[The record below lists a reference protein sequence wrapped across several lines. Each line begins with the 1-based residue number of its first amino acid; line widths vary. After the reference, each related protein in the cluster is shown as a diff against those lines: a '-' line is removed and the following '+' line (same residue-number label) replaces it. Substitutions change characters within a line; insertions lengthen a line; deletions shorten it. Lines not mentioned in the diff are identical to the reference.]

1 MYTFVLAV
9 HFVACLFLIL
19 LVLMQSG
26 KGSAAGIFGGS
37 SGGDNLFASPTAF
50 NVVNKITAVVA
61 CVIFITSISLT
72 VMVSKRGVSSA
83 ADKVTLPVS
92 SAPADNSAK

>member
-1 MYTFVLAV
+1 MYTLILVL
-9 HFVACLFLIL
+9 HFILCAFLIL

-61 CVIFITSISLT
+61 LFIFITSISLT
-72 VMVSKRGVSSA
+72 VMGGSRGVASV
-83 ADKVTLPVS
+83 ADKIQIPVS
-92 SAPADNSAK
+92 ESTTESGE